1 MKMQNWMNKKQMK
14 MKIWMDTK
22 CRDVNKKWDE
32 NKGKQMNRNGMKM
45 ENQLK

>member
-1 MKMQNWMNKKQMK
+1 MKMQNWMNKKWMK

-22 CRDVNKKWDE
+22 WDVNKKWDE
-32 NKGKQMNRNGMKM
+32 NKGKQINRNGMKM